1 MDFVASVKEHS
12 PDLLAKV
19 KIHLLL
25 HLSDSMSDFGP
36 TSAFNTERYSIFL
49 IRSPRQLNIQY

>member
-1 MDFVASVKEHS
+1 MDFVVSVKEHS

-25 HLSDSMSDFGP
+25 HLSDSMSDFVP
-36 TSAFNTERYSIFL
+36 TSAFNTERYSIVF
-49 IRSPRQLNIQY
+49 IRSPIQLNMQY

>member
-25 HLSDSMSDFGP
+25 HLSDNMSDFGP
-36 TSAFNTERYSIFL
+36 TSAFNTERYSIV
-49 IRSPRQLNIQY
+49 Y